1 MKTYFKLIT
10 LITLPVFLSGCVNQY
25 ISGNQIG
32 GDEYYGALMSRD
44 LVQSDVQL
52 FNINNRQKCAGTV
65 FMDSVKNAVKDEKG
79 VKWVDAQ
86 SNISCDDGT
95 VLDLNW
101 KAHTINNWSGEG
113 YDQFGKRYEF
123 RVITKKQFR
132 QIAGDYKIKKSSY
145 IEAVNELVKY

>member
-1 MKTYFKLIT
+1 M

-32 GDEYYGALMSRD
+32 GDEYYGALISRD

-52 FNINNRQKCAGTV
+52 FNINKRQKCAGTIFV
-65 FMDSVKNAVKDEKG
+65 DNAKNAVKDEKG

-101 KAHTINNWSGEG
+101 KAHTITNWSGEG
-113 YDQFGKRYEF
+113 YDQFNREYEF
-123 RVITKKQFR
+123 RVISKKQFK
-132 QIAGDYKIKKSSY
+132 QIANNTKIKKVSY
-145 IEAVNELVKY
+145 EEAINTLIRY